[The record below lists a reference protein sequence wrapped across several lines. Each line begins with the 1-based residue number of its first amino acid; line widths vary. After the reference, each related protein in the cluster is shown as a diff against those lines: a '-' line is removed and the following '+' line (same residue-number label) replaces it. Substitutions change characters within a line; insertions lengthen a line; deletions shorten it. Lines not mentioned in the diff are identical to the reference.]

1 MVRPIAYNHM
11 SLLEWALLLALSLLW
26 GSGFFFGQLALAG
39 LPPFTIVFC
48 RVTLAAIVLVPI
60 VIAHRQTAHLSRRS
74 WIVFLRLGILNC
86 LLPFGLLLW
95 AQERIGSGLVSVLA
109 ASTPLFTTLV
119 AHFLLA
125 DEKATRSRLAGLV
138 LGFAGVAVAMG
149 PIAPASRA
157 DFAAALATILAALC
171 YAMAGVLGRRSS
183 GIPALPL
190 AAGQLIMCSLLSL
203 PIAIAVEKPWT
214 LAGPSVASWIAVGA
228 LALLCTAL
236 GYVLFFRLLLSVGAV
251 NVSLVSFLTPMTAL
265 LLAGLV
271 LGELLSWTLF
281 VGAGLILAGLA
292 VLDGRLTLNR
302 SS

>member
-1 MVRPIAYNHM
+1 MVRPTTRHHM
-11 SLLEWALLLALSLLW
+11 SLLEWAFLLALSLLW
-26 GSGFFFGQLALAG
+26 GSGFFFGQLALSG

-48 RVTLAAIVLVPI
+48 RVTLAAIVLLPI
-60 VIAHRQTAHLSRRS
+60 VIANRQAAHLCWRS

-86 LLPFGLLLW
+86 LLPFALLLW
-95 AQERIGSGLVSVLA
+95 AQDRIGSGLVSVLA
-109 ASTPLFTTLV
+109 ASTPLFTALA

-149 PIAPASRA
+149 PIASASRT
-157 DFAAALATILAALC
+157 DLAAGMATIAAALC

-190 AAGQLIMCSLLSL
+190 ATGQLILCSLLSL
-203 PIAIAVEKPWT
+203 PIAIAVDKPWT

-251 NVSLVSFLTPMTAL
+251 NVSLVSLLTPITAL
-265 LLAGLV
+265 LLASLV
-271 LGELLSWTLF
+271 LGELLSWTVF
-281 VGAGLILAGLA
+281 AGAGLILAGLA
-292 VLDGRLTLNR
+292 VLDGRLALNR

>member
-1 MVRPIAYNHM
+1 M

-48 RVTLAAIVLVPI
+48 RVTLAAIVLVPM
-60 VIAHRQTAHLSRRS
+60 VIANRQTAHLFGHS

-86 LLPFGLLLW
+86 LLPFALLLW
-95 AQERIGSGLVSVLA
+95 AQDRIGSGLVSVLA
-109 ASTPLFTTLV
+109 ASTPLFTALA

-125 DEKATRSRLAGLV
+125 DEKATRSRLAGVV

-157 DFAAALATILAALC
+157 DLAAGMATILAALC
-171 YAMAGVLGRRSS
+171 YAMAGVLGRRSG
-183 GIPALPL
+183 GIPALSL
-190 AAGQLIMCSLLSL
+190 AAGQLIACSLLSL
-203 PIAIAVEKPWT
+203 PIAIAVDKPWT
-214 LAGPSVASWIAVGA
+214 LAAPSVASWIAVGA
-228 LALLCTAL
+228 LAFLCTAL
-236 GYVLFFRLLLSVGAV
+236 GYGLFFRLLLSVGAV
-251 NVSLVSFLTPMTAL
+251 NVSLVSLLTPMTAL

-271 LGELLSWTLF
+271 LGELLGWTVF
-281 VGAGLILAGLA
+281 VGAGLIVAGLA
-292 VLDGRLTLNR
+292 VLDGRLALNR

>member
-1 MVRPIAYNHM
+1 M
-11 SLLEWALLLALSLLW
+11 SLLEWALLLALSVLW

-60 VIAHRQTAHLSRRS
+60 VIANRQAAHFSWRS

-86 LLPFGLLLW
+86 LLPFVLLLW
-95 AQERIGSGLVSVLA
+95 AQDRIGSGLVSVLA
-109 ASTPLFTTLV
+109 ASTPLFTALA

-125 DEKATRSRLAGLV
+125 DEKATRSRLAGVV

-149 PIAPASRA
+149 PIAPASRT
-157 DFAAALATILAALC
+157 DLAAGMATIVGALC

-190 AAGQLIMCSLLSL
+190 AAGQLILCSLLSL

-214 LAGPSVASWIAVGA
+214 LVAPSIASWIAVGA

-251 NVSLVSFLTPMTAL
+251 NVSLVSLLTPMTAL

-271 LGELLSWTLF
+271 LSERLSWTAF
-281 VGAGLILAGLA
+281 VGAGLIFAGLA
-292 VLDGRLTLNR
+292 ILDGRLALNR